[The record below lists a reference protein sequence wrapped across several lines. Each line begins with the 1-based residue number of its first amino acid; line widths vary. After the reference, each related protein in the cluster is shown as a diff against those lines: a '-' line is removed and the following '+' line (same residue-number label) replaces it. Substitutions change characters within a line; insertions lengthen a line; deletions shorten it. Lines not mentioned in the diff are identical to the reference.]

1 MSVTKSDSIANLAAA
16 LVAAQAELRNPPKEQ
31 NNPFFKSKYAD
42 LATVREHVVPVF
54 QRHGLAVTQLPTTE
68 EGEPCLCS
76 MLVHKSGEYISTT
89 IQLHAVKKPVKAE
102 RPGPQEQAKP
112 AEPQHDPQGVGAAI
126 TYARRYALQS
136 IAGITADEDDDG
148 NEASGNTTPRQQVQQ
163 QPQKAPPRAKEGE
176 NYAGIHPKSEFPAV
190 FAAVN
195 AASDKATLFAAW
207 KRYEAIAGTCTDMEK
222 DTITKA
228 KDARKEALGLI
239 AKVQA

>member
-42 LATVREHVVPVF
+42 LATVREYVVPVF
-54 QRHGLAVTQLPTTE
+54 HKHGLAVTQLPTTVD
-68 EGEPCLCS
+68 GEPCLCS

-112 AEPQHDPQGVGAAI
+112 SEPQHDPQGVGAAI

-148 NEASGNTTPRQQVQQ
+148 NEASGNPTPRQQVQQ
-163 QPQKAPPRAKEGE
+163 QPQRAPQPA
-176 NYAGIHPKSEFPAV
+176 KSEFQTLL
-190 FAAVN
+190 AAFN
-195 AASDKATLFAAW
+195 TAEDKTALITAW
-207 KRYEAIAGTCTDMEK
+207 KRYEAISGTFNNQEREA
-222 DTITKA
+222 IVKA
-228 KDARKEALGLI
+228 KDARKEALGLNV
-239 AKVQA
+239 KVTA